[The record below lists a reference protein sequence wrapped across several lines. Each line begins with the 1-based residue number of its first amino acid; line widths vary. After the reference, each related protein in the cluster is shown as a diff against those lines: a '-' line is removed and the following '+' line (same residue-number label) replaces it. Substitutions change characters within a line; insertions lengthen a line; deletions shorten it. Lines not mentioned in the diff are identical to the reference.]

1 MKVFQ
6 PSGPLNLDTAVA
18 QLGTLPALG
27 TGELLEINLS
37 QITAADSSAVAVLLH
52 WLRSARQQGADLIF
66 TGLPDGLAGLI
77 RLYDLDTLL
86 PVAAKDPQK

>member
-18 QLGTLPALG
+18 QLSTLPALS

-66 TGLPDGLAGLI
+66 TDLPEGLAGLI
-77 RLYDLDTLL
+77 SLYDMDALL
-86 PVAAKDPQK
+86 PVTAKL